1 MVVFGYRKS
10 SVNSP
15 VLALIIQ
22 MTALGGNQ
30 LKSTLLLVEDEAA
43 LADSLTT
50 EFELENMS
58 VIWAKDGA
66 EALTLFK
73 NNEGKINVIILDWML
88 PKLDG
93 FSVLRKIR
101 QSSQVPIIMLT
112 ARDYIGDKVAGL
124 TGGADD
130 YITKP
135 FEMEELVAR
144 VEVALR
150 HNRQAVSPAT
160 IFQVDDLLVDT
171 DNKRVQRGEVIMP
184 LTQREYELLV
194 ELVAHQ
200 DEACSRDDLLAAVW
214 GTDFDGQPNILD
226 VYIRNL
232 RHKIDDHSG
241 SKKLIHTVRGVGY
254 MLSANVASI

>member
-1 MVVFGYRKS
+1 
-10 SVNSP
+10 
-15 VLALIIQ
+15 

-30 LKSTLLLVEDEAA
+30 LKTTLLLVEDEAA

-101 QSSQVPIIMLT
+101 QSSRVPIIMLT

-214 GTDFDGQPNILD
+214 EPILT
-226 VYIRNL
+226 VNLIYWMSISETYVIKLMIIQVARNSFIL
-232 RHKIDDHSG
+232 FAASAICSRLMLHPFSEAMID
-241 SKKLIHTVRGVGY
+241 
-254 MLSANVASI
+254 

>member
-73 NNEGKINVIILDWML
+73 NNEGKINVIIL
-88 PKLDG
+88 
-93 FSVLRKIR
+93 
-101 QSSQVPIIMLT
+101 
-112 ARDYIGDKVAGL
+112 IGCRL
-124 TGGADD
+124 
-130 YITKP
+130 
-135 FEMEELVAR
+135 
-144 VEVALR
+144 
-150 HNRQAVSPAT
+150 N
-160 IFQVDDLLVDT
+160 
-171 DNKRVQRGEVIMP
+171 
-184 LTQREYELLV
+184 
-194 ELVAHQ
+194 
-200 DEACSRDDLLAAVW
+200 
-214 GTDFDGQPNILD
+214 
-226 VYIRNL
+226 
-232 RHKIDDHSG
+232 
-241 SKKLIHTVRGVGY
+241 
-254 MLSANVASI
+254 

>member
-1 MVVFGYRKS
+1 M
-10 SVNSP
+10 
-15 VLALIIQ
+15 
-22 MTALGGNQ
+22 
-30 LKSTLLLVEDEAA
+30 
-43 LADSLTT
+43 
-50 EFELENMS
+50 
-58 VIWAKDGA
+58 
-66 EALTLFK
+66 TLFK